1 MENTIEKTLI
11 ELKQE
16 LVSLGMPSE
25 EADAFKTK
33 GQIMSVIN
41 TMKAQKAVIEAKAPI
56 EKVATLEDV
65 ETPSEKKAFEHIYI
79 SKATIMRDKLMAQ
92 QQVRFMIPCE
102 AGEKAGVV
110 EWRTD
115 KNGQKYQFHV
125 SGAIETVQLNGFKFI
140 IPKGTFCDVPEQIAE
155 VLSTSQQLT
164 NSAGANISMDRIDD
178 KTGRPMKDIM

>member
-41 TMKAQKAVIEAKAPI
+41 TLKASQIVAEKPV

-65 ETPSEKKAFEHIYI
+65 ETPSEKKAFEHSYI

-140 IPKGTFCDVPEQIAE
+140 IPKGTFCNVPEQIAE

-164 NSAGANISMDRIDD
+164 NAAGANISMDRIDD
-178 KTGRPMKDIM
+178 KTGRPMTDII